1 MSETPPI
8 PVPPQPADSSP
19 TPPDGAAPPAASSPY
34 GQPAPQAGYPYGSQA
49 PTAQPYGVAPQP
61 YGQNP
66 YGQNPYGQNPYGQNP
81 YAPRPAQGLSVAS
94 LVLGLVGLFF
104 SFFAFGFL
112 LVVGAIVTGHLAQ
125 RRQPASRGMW
135 LTGLITGYLG
145 LGISLIWG
153 LVIGL
158 AVLSSFSTY

>member
-49 PTAQPYGVAPQP
+49 PTAQPYGVAPQ
-61 YGQNP
+61 P